1 MRQGGGPAG
10 PRERRFSAMRAF
22 EAVRCNEIV
31 TRAWTRPSRPSPILR
46 PMTERARKVEPG
58 RLRVIAG
65 GSPTPAPSYRLLTQ
79 VSAARSEEHT
89 SELQSR
95 SDLVCRLLLGKKKT
109 TDIDGSQ

>member
-1 MRQGGGPAG
+1 MSANEGGPAG

-31 TRAWTRPSRPSPILR
+31 TPAWTPPFRPSPIVR

-79 VSAARSEEHT
+79 VSAAARS
-89 SELQSR
+89 SL
-95 SDLVCRLLLGKKKT
+95 DLDRT
-109 TDIDGSQ
+109 PQANPE